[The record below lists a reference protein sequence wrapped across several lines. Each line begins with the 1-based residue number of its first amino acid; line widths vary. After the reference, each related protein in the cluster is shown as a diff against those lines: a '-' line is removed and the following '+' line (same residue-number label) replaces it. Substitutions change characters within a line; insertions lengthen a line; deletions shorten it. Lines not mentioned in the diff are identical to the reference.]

1 MSVTEEHRQKEEES
15 EAADQASVT
24 ETNRVEKE
32 NAETERLEKEMVE
45 KEKVPNANVMF
56 LEKVQFDEVAASL
69 SINLTATKQ
78 YLRKKELLQ
87 YSNYKKHL
95 NPLSLE
101 YKILTDNQPPVQI
114 SMELMKLEC
123 YVNAIKS

>member
-1 MSVTEEHRQKEEES
+1 
-15 EAADQASVT
+15 
-24 ETNRVEKE
+24 VEKE

-45 KEKVPNANVMF
+45 KEKASNANVMF

-87 YSNYKKHL
+87 HSNYKKHL
-95 NPLSLE
+95 NPLALE

-114 SMELMKLEC
+114 AMELMKLEC
-123 YVNAIKS
+123 YVNAMKS